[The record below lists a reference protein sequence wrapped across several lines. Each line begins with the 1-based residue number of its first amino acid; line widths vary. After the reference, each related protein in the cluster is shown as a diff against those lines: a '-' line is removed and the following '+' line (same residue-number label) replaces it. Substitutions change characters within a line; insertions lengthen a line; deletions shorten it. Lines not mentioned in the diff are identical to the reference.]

1 MSKFTQGRFALSLH
15 LNLSGDEARPLIAQS
30 KPHSSPRER
39 PENSLELGSLL
50 LSCPCCSLGLNQL
63 RVLQA
68 GVVTACAIPCL
79 APGREE
85 KIYRSMSLRR
95 ETLLLLTAPLTP
107 PLSRQ

>member
-15 LNLSGDEARPLIAQS
+15 LNLSGDEARPLRL
-30 KPHSSPRER
+30 PRVSPTQV
-39 PENSLELGSLL
+39 
-50 LSCPCCSLGLNQL
+50 LGLNQL
-63 RVLQA
+63 CALQA

-85 KIYRSMSLRR
+85 KIYRSMSLHR
-95 ETLLLLTAPLTP
+95 ETLLLLAAPLTP